1 MLLVGGALGLWLLL
15 PDKKD
20 NKATPVAENPIQ
32 RVQAA
37 IPQQIPPIPGKSI
50 VGTNALPKSSIQT
63 GVSPKKFTPSQADL
77 QETARLEKE
86 FVKCSAT
93 RRFRNIESAFAPQGK
108 PTSLPTY
115 LTKSIVIDWKI
126 QSILNDVTGKK
137 EYLEVVVLKTRDG
150 SDYRLERATTGPS
163 QSGTLPWTEMMGN
176 ELLVTLNTQNVPPG
190 FIEDKGIRIEFLK
203 TEGLKDTY
211 QIRFRSENADS
222 LPKAYDLFESKM
234 KEFKNL
240 QPQFIYHTCTTPTDP
255 DYVSTSANR
264 WHLEKVGMPAVWD
277 KIQNTDVTVA
287 VLDTGVNYDHQD
299 LKDNIYTFADGT
311 KGWDFIENNANPTD
325 QGERKNLGNLIYH
338 GSHCAGIIAMR
349 GNNSFG
355 SVGAAYRAKILPLR
369 VLGVNGGTT
378 LDLTKALMLCS
389 TSTANVSIASMSL
402 GYSSPSPDAQI
413 QNVLL
418 NNFNNGSRIGVIA
431 AGNDANN
438 IDSINKEW
446 PASFNYSFLI
456 KVANSDGNDAKA
468 ADSNYGVTSVDLA
481 APGSLIYSVNGADS
495 FSYTIMSGTSMSTP
509 LVAGALALLRSAAP
523 QKSAAELIT
532 CLNST
537 VDKSSTWTALVKSG
551 GRLNVDKALQ
561 SLNFVNTAPYFESA
575 TEDLKPVKIPNRD
588 FTHVIGYYDSESNPL
603 VTSYSVVSP
612 SASPYVNLV
621 QNSNGLFAF
630 KYLDDGDY
638 TLKLSADDGYITTE
652 KTLNVRAGGS
662 YLSDGWKASY
672 YCPAVTYPTANDI
685 PVGTSTWATSHGVW
699 GSGAPNGVIDSLNFS
714 VDLEGY
720 YVPLYSGTYQFYYA
734 ADGGRILW
742 IDDVLKIDDLY
753 DYTRS
758 GWDPWGESLRFD
770 TISVFLN
777 KGQPYKIN
785 AHYGNS
791 IGYASLY
798 LQVKGP
804 YDTTFEDFIPSQYVT
819 LPDVVIT
826 KTSPNTANIPF
837 TISAINQAGGFYS
850 FIPSVFIP
858 YWFKNSGPGN
868 LTFSATT
875 SSSTQVTASS
885 PGAYSVGFWSLGYD
899 LGSYYTT
906 YDVMIYSA
914 LQQWSIDNFGSPTPT
929 GPSDLTADYDGDGI
943 PNLVEYAVGTS
954 PLTPNASSISSATT
968 SVGGLQYLSLNIS
981 RSSLRADITYVV
993 EVSDDLVS
1001 WYSGL
1006 SFTTIISDT
1015 QTLLSVRDNTPMSS
1029 ATKRF
1034 IRLKIRS
1041 L

>member
-1 MLLVGGALGLWLLL
+1 MLLVGGAFGLWLILIV
-15 PDKKD
+15 KTD
-20 NKATPVAENPIQ
+20 NKGTPLAEKQIQ
-32 RVQAA
+32 PVQAA
-37 IPQQIPPIPGKSI
+37 IPQQMPIIPGKG
-50 VGTNALPKSSIQT
+50 VGITNALPRNAIQT

-77 QETARLEKE
+77 QETAKLEKE

-115 LTKSIVIDWKI
+115 LANSKILDWKI

-150 SDYRLERATTGPS
+150 SDYRLERAAIGPS
-163 QSGTLPWTEMMGN
+163 QSGNLPWTEMMGN

-211 QIRFRSENADS
+211 QIRFRSENAES

-234 KEFKNL
+234 KQFRNL
-240 QPQFIYHTCTTPTDP
+240 QPQFIYHACATPTDP
-255 DYVSTSANR
+255 GYASSSANR

-287 VLDTGVNYDHQD
+287 VLDTGVNYNHED
-299 LKDNIYTFADGT
+299 LKDNIYTFPDGT
-311 KGWDFIENNANPTD
+311 HGWDFENNNAYPLDT
-325 QGERKNLGNLIYH
+325 GYTKNGSLIYH
-338 GSHCAGIIAMR
+338 GSHCAGIIGMR
-349 GNNSFG
+349 GNNNFG
-355 SVGAAYRAKILPLR
+355 SVGACHRIKVLPLR
-369 VLGVNGGTT
+369 LGSDSISSRV
-378 LDLTKALMLCS
+378 KQALIFCS
-389 TSTANVSIASMSL
+389 TSSANVQIASMSFST
-402 GYSSPSPDAQI
+402 SSGPDSDMQTLEAFTDY
-413 QNVLL
+413 
-418 NNFNNGSRIGVIA
+418 FNNGRRIGVISS
-431 AGNDANN
+431 GNNTNN
-438 IDSINKEW
+438 IDTGVKVW
-446 PASFNYSFLI
+446 PASFNYSYLV
-456 KVANSDGNDAKA
+456 KVAASTSNDSIASF
-468 ADSNYGVTSVDLA
+468 SNYGSSSVDLA
-481 APGSLIYSVNGADS
+481 APGVEVYSVDGATTDG
-495 FSYTIMSGTSMSTP
+495 YRTMDGTSMSTP
-509 LVAGALALLRSAAP
+509 LVAGALALLRAAAP
-523 QKSAAELIT
+523 QKTAAELIA
-532 CLNST
+532 CLNAN

-551 GRLNVDKALQ
+551 GRLNVDKALKA
-561 SLNFVNTAPYFESA
+561 LNFVNTAPYFESA
-575 TEDLKPVKIPNRD
+575 TKDLKPVKIPNRD
-588 FTHVIGYYDSESNPL
+588 FTHVVGYYDSESNPL
-603 VTSYSVVSP
+603 VTSYSLVTP
-612 SASPYVNLV
+612 TDSPYVNLV

-630 KYLDDGDY
+630 KYLNDGDY

-672 YCPAVTYPTANDI
+672 YCPAVTYPTGNDT
-685 PVGTSTWATSHGVW
+685 PVGKSTWATSHGVW

-742 IDDVLKIDDLY
+742 IDDDIKIYDLN
-753 DYTRS
+753 DYIRS
-758 GWDPWGESLRFD
+758 WWDPWGESLRYS
-770 TISVFLN
+770 TISVTLN
-777 KGQPYKIN
+777 KGQPYKIM

-791 IGYASLY
+791 VGYASLY

-804 YDTTFEDFIPSQYVT
+804 YDTTFKDFIPSQYVT

-826 KTSPNTANIPF
+826 KTSPNTANTPF
-837 TISAINQAGGFYS
+837 TISAVNQAGGFYS
-850 FIPSVFIP
+850 FIPSVFMP

-899 LGSYYTT
+899 RGSFYTT

-914 LQQWSIDNFGSPTPT
+914 LQQWSIDNFGSPAPT
-929 GPSDLTADYDGDGI
+929 GVSGLTADYDGDGI
-943 PNLVEYAVGTS
+943 SNLVEYAVGTS
-954 PLTPNASSISSATT
+954 PLSPNSSSISSATT
-968 SVGGLQYLSLNIS
+968 SVNGLQYLSLNIS
-981 RSSLRADITYVV
+981 RTSLRSDITYVV
-993 EVSDDLVS
+993 EVSNDLVS
-1001 WYSGL
+1001 WYSGS
-1006 SFTTIISDT
+1006 SFTTIMSDT
-1015 QTLLSVRDNTPMSS
+1015 STLLSVRDNTPMSS

-1034 IRLKIRS
+1034 IRLKISS

>member
-1 MLLVGGALGLWLLL
+1 M
-15 PDKKD
+15 P
-20 NKATPVAENPIQ
+20 
-32 RVQAA
+32 A
-37 IPQQIPPIPGKSI
+37 IPSKGIGSA
-50 VGTNALPKSSIQT
+50 NALPRNAIQT
-63 GVSPKKFTPSQADL
+63 GVSPKKFTPSHADL
-77 QETARLEKE
+77 LETARLEKE
-86 FVKCSAT
+86 FIKYSAR

-115 LTKSIVIDWKI
+115 LANSTVLDWKI
-126 QSILNDVTGKK
+126 QSILNDVTSKK

-150 SDYRLERATTGPS
+150 CDYRLERTAIGPN
-163 QSGTLPWTEMMGN
+163 QSGNLPWTEMMGN
-176 ELLVTLNTQNVPPG
+176 ELLVTLNTKNVPPG
-190 FIEDKGIRIEFLK
+190 FIEDKGIRIELLK
-203 TEGLKDTY
+203 TEGLEDTY
-211 QIRFRSENADS
+211 RIRFKSENAES

-234 KEFKNL
+234 KQFRNL
-240 QPQFIYHTCTTPTDP
+240 QPQFIYHACATPTDP
-255 DYVSTSANR
+255 GYASSSANR

-277 KIQNTDVTVA
+277 KIQNSDVTVA
-287 VLDTGVNYDHQD
+287 VLDTGVNYNHQD
-299 LKDNIYTFADGT
+299 LKDNIYTFPDGT
-311 KGWDFIENNANPTD
+311 KGWDFVGNDSNPID
-325 QGERKNLGNLIYH
+325 QGGLDEFGYLHYH

-402 GYSSPSPDAQI
+402 GSSSPSPDAQL

-468 ADSNYGVTSVDLA
+468 ATSNYGVTSVDLA
-481 APGSLIYSVNGADS
+481 APGSFIYSVNGADS
-495 FSYTIMSGTSMSTP
+495 FSYTIESGTSMSTP
-509 LVAGALALLRSAAP
+509 LVAGSLALLRAAAP
-523 QKSAAELIT
+523 QKTAAELIAY
-532 CLNST
+532 LNSN
-537 VDKSSTWTALVKSG
+537 VDKSSTWTTLVKSG
-551 GRLNVDKALQ
+551 GRLNVDKALKA
-561 SLNFVNTAPYFESA
+561 LNFVNTAPYFESA
-575 TEDLKPVKIPNRD
+575 TKDLKPVKIPNRD
-588 FTHVIGYYDSESNPL
+588 FTHVVGYYDSESNPL
-603 VTSYSVVSP
+603 VTSYSLVTP
-612 SASPYVNLV
+612 TASPYVNLV

-630 KYLDDGDY
+630 KYLNDGDY

-672 YCPAVTYPTANDI
+672 YCPAVTYPTANDT

-742 IDDVLKIDDLY
+742 IDDDIKIYDLN
-753 DYTRS
+753 DYIRS
-758 GWDPWGESLRFD
+758 WWDPWGESLRYS
-770 TISVFLN
+770 TISVTLN
-777 KGQPYKIN
+777 KGQPYKIM

-791 IGYASLY
+791 VGYASLY

-804 YDTTFEDFIPSQYVT
+804 YDTTFKDFIPSQYVT

-826 KTSPNTANIPF
+826 KTSPNTANTPF
-837 TISAINQAGGFYS
+837 TISAVNQAGGFYS
-850 FIPSVFIP
+850 FIPSVFMP

-899 LGSYYTT
+899 RGSFYTT

-914 LQQWSIDNFGSPTPT
+914 LQQWSIDNFGSPAPT
-929 GPSDLTADYDGDGI
+929 GVSGLTADYDGDGI
-943 PNLVEYAVGTS
+943 SNLVEYAVGTS
-954 PLTPNASSISSATT
+954 PLSPNSSSISSATT
-968 SVGGLQYLSLNIS
+968 LVNGLQYLSLNIS
-981 RSSLRADITYVV
+981 RTSLRSDITYVV
-993 EVSDDLVS
+993 EVSNDLVS
-1001 WYSGL
+1001 WYSGS
-1006 SFTTIISDT
+1006 SFTTIMSDT
-1015 QTLLSVRDNTPMSS
+1015 STLLSVRDNTPMSS

-1034 IRLKIRS
+1034 IRLKISS